1 MSTAPHLPSEEE
13 CRKVAGRALTAGF
26 LEMLTLDPHD
36 AAVAAYIPNVTRSVE
51 ELEATIRELHAAA
64 AARASQRAA

>member
-1 MSTAPHLPSEEE
+1 MTDHRLPTEEE

-51 ELEATIRELHAAA
+51 ELEATIHELHAAA
-64 AARASQRAA
+64 ADRAKQ